1 MKKIVKESLFEEN
14 FIRGKATISGIG
26 IGLDWR
32 AKEIYSEC
40 KDDGTIEEEEVI
52 IEIIKYLLEQG
63 YNSDQ
68 VKRLLFSTHMR
79 WSYTDWRY
87 SLSEFKKYFNKNMN
101 QVKDFIVGKTDKG
114 TIVDTLWMKIK
125 PK

>member
-14 FIRGKATISGIG
+14 FIRGKSTISGIG

-40 KDDGTIEEEEVI
+40 KDDGTIEEEVI

-68 VKRLLFSTHMR
+68 VKRLLFSEHMR

-87 SLSEFKKYFNKNMN
+87 SLSEFKKYFNKNVN

-114 TIVDTLWMKIK
+114 TVVDTLWMKIK

>member
-14 FIRGKATISGIG
+14 FIRGKSTISGIG
-26 IGLDWR
+26 IGLDYI

-40 KDDGTIEEEEVI
+40 KDDGTIEEEVI

-68 VKRLLFSTHMR
+68 IKKLLFSQHMG

-101 QVKDFIVGKTDKG
+101 GVKDFIVGKTNKG

>member
-1 MKKIVKESLFEEN
+1 MKKIVKENLFEEN
-14 FIRGKATISGIG
+14 FIRGKSTISGIG

-40 KDDGTIEEEEVI
+40 KDDGTIEEEVI

-68 VKRLLFSTHMR
+68 VKRLLFSEHMR

-87 SLSEFKKYFNKNMN
+87 SLSEFKKYFNKNVN
-101 QVKDFIVGKTDKG
+101 QVKDFIIGKTDKG
-114 TIVDTLWMKIK
+114 SIVDTLWMKIK